1 MDRGA
6 TLIELDPDEAS
17 AKGRPLA
24 LHLAAGSLR
33 VLEDYRTV
41 IGTVEAI
48 GVTAAAAAGNALD
61 PGAPSAVNRRCTIA
75 AIAALCRADKE
86 TTRRRVLRLAADGVL
101 RRNDGHVLLNDPFFH
116 QATVVD
122 VMKRHAATAARLANI
137 FAEHGV
143 LGQSGT
149 HRGVRLEPCPVWP
162 EASSPDIAGVMLASV
177 HRSLDA
183 YRRVVGSADY
193 VLVVLA
199 VLVISARHLMV
210 RAELSEEL
218 EDVRT
223 AMPRDRLAPCNI
235 SSIAAAAGL
244 PFETARRKTLELV
257 ARGGLVRD
265 VAGNV
270 QFTPGV
276 LQQPM
281 IYELVAHNAASA
293 VALANRLLQLGVLV
307 ASPAPR

>member
-1 MDRGA
+1 
-6 TLIELDPDEAS
+6 LIELDPNEAS

-41 IGTVEAI
+41 IGTVDAV
-48 GVTAAAAAGNALD
+48 GVVAAVAAGSAPD
-61 PGAPSAVNRRCTIA
+61 PDDPNVERRGCKIA
-75 AIAALCRADKE
+75 AIAELCRADKE
-86 TTRRRVLRLAADGVL
+86 TTRRRVLRLVGAGVL
-101 RRNDGHVLLNDPFFH
+101 RRDADGRVLLNDPFFR
-116 QATVVD
+116 QPAVVD
-122 VMKRHAATAARLANI
+122 AMRRHAATAARLANT
-137 FAEHGV
+137 FAERGV
-143 LGQSGT
+143 LGQGGACG
-149 HRGVRLEPCPVWP
+149 GVRLEPCPAWP
-162 EASSPDIAGVMLASV
+162 GNAAAPDIVGVMLASI

-183 YRRVVGSADY
+183 YRKVVGSADY

-199 VLVISARHLMV
+199 VLVISARHLMAK
-210 RAELSEEL
+210 AELPEEL

-223 AMPRDRLAPCNI
+223 ALPRDRLAPCNI

-257 ARGGLVRD
+257 ERGSLTRD
-265 VAGNV
+265 DASNV

-281 IYELVAHNAASA
+281 VYDLVAQNAARA
-293 VALANRLLQLGVLV
+293 VSLANRLLQHGVLV
-307 ASPAPR
+307 ALPAPR

>member
-1 MDRGA
+1 
-6 TLIELDPDEAS
+6 LIELDPNEAS

-33 VLEDYRTV
+33 VLEDYRAV
-41 IGTVEAI
+41 IGTVDAI
-48 GVTAAAAAGNALD
+48 GVVAAVAAGSAAD
-61 PGAPSAVNRRCTIA
+61 PDAPDAMSRGCTIA

-86 TTRRRVLRLAADGVL
+86 TTRRRVLRLVEGGVLHRNADG
-101 RRNDGHVLLNDPFFH
+101 RVLLNDPFFR
-116 QATVVD
+116 QPAVID
-122 VMKRHAATAARLANI
+122 VMRRHAATAARLANT
-137 FAEHGV
+137 FAERGV
-143 LGQSGT
+143 LGQGGT
-149 HRGVRLEPCPVWP
+149 HGEVRLEPCPAWSGT
-162 EASSPDIAGVMLASV
+162 AAADIAGAMLASV

-183 YRRVVGSADY
+183 YRKVVGSADY

-199 VLVISARHLMV
+199 VLVISARHLMAK
-210 RAELSEEL
+210 AELPEEL

-223 AMPRDRLAPCNI
+223 AIPRDRLAPCNI

-257 ARGGLVRD
+257 ARGALVRD
-265 VAGNV
+265 DAGNV

-281 IYELVAHNAASA
+281 IYDLVAQNAARA
-293 VALANRLLQLGVLV
+293 VALANRLLQLGILV
-307 ASPAPR
+307 AQPAPR

>member
-1 MDRGA
+1 M
-6 TLIELDPDEAS
+6 IELDPDEAS

-41 IGTVEAI
+41 IGTVDAI
-48 GVTAAAAAGNALD
+48 GVVAAVAAGSAPD
-61 PGAPSAVNRRCTIA
+61 PDSPGAVNQRCTIA

-86 TTRRRVLRLAADGVL
+86 TTRRRVLRLVADGVL
-101 RRNDGHVLLNDPFFH
+101 RRNDGQVLLNDPFFH
-116 QATVVD
+116 QAAVVD
-122 VMKRHAATAARLANI
+122 VMRRHAATAARLANT
-137 FAEHGV
+137 FAERGV
-143 LGQSGT
+143 LGQGSTAG
-149 HRGVRLEPCPVWP
+149 GVRLEPCPAWP
-162 EASSPDIAGVMLASV
+162 GATAPDIVGVMLASV

-199 VLVISARHLMV
+199 VLVISTRHLM
-210 RAELSEEL
+210 AKSELPEEL

-265 VAGNV
+265 DAGNV

-281 IYELVAHNAASA
+281 IYELVAHNAANA

-307 ASPAPR
+307 ALPAPR